1 MKEQPENWDKWSV
14 ERQIG
19 YNLAI
24 AETEETNDRIVDTI
38 GTTLAVFYIIIAVL
52 LILALFTIIG
62 FELASAI
69 WGDYAVIYWLADLI

>member
-24 AETEETNDRIVDTI
+24 AETENPNDRIVDTI

-62 FELASAI
+62 FELASLI
-69 WGDYAVIYWLADLI
+69 WGDYAVIYWLADLF